1 MSSDPRT
8 PRRLVLV
15 RHGES
20 AWNELKLVQGQ
31 SGGVPLTAR
40 GIEQARSVADTLGQ
54 YRFDS
59 ILSSDLDRARQTAT
73 VLSDALG
80 LDVIVIPAL
89 RERSFGVFEG
99 GPLAD
104 LPSSLSGI
112 SQGVV
117 VDDQARPPGGES
129 LREVHAR
136 IAGLLEQLRDEP
148 GGQRRLLVTHG
159 GAIRAIRAYCA
170 GVTMQNLVWDA
181 VENCS
186 VWTVEVPREGPT
198 RSGRDPSAS

>member
-1 MSSDPRT
+1 
-8 PRRLVLV
+8 V

-31 SGGVPLTAR
+31 SGDVALTAR
-40 GIEQARSVADTLGQ
+40 GIEQARSVADTLRQ

-59 ILSSDLDRARQTAT
+59 ILSSDLDRARQTAA

-80 LDVIVIPAL
+80 LDVIVTPSL

-112 SQGVV
+112 SHGVV
-117 VDDQARPPGGES
+117 FDDQARAPGGES

-136 IAGLLEQLRDEP
+136 VAGLLEQLRDEP
-148 GGQRRLLVTHG
+148 GERRLLVTHG

-170 GVTMQNLVWDA
+170 GVTMQNLVWDV

-186 VWTVEVPREGPT
+186 VWTVDVPSDGPT